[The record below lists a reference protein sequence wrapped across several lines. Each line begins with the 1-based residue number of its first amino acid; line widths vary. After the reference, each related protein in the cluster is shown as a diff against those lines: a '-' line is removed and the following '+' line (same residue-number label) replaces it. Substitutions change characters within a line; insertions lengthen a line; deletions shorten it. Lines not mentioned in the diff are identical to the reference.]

1 MLKLETESRIQTPYE
16 QEPVPQNVWEKTKE
30 RQIIQTQENPTTK
43 PDLSNMKIMV
53 VDDVPL
59 NIKLACSHL
68 KVAGYKNFITQS
80 DSTKALTQIY
90 QESPDV
96 LLLDIMMPEVSGLSI
111 LEAVRADQH
120 FSHLPILI
128 LTASTETELKNE
140 ALELGATDFLNKPI
154 DARDMLP
161 RVRNALM
168 MKMHQDHLESLV
180 RQRTAEL
187 QEAQREVVHCLACA
201 SEYRDNETGNHVV
214 RVSLYVEVL
223 AREVGF
229 DSRQVEMI
237 KLASTLHDM
246 GKIGIPDSILLKPG
260 KLTDEEFSEMKNH
273 CDYGEKIC
281 SRTGI
286 LTHKMLDTSNTIGT
300 KLLENSKSPLLKLAS
315 IIAATH
321 HEKWDGSGYPK
332 GLKGEEIPI
341 EGRIVAIADV
351 FDALS
356 SKRPYK
362 EPFPIEK
369 CIAIL
374 EEGKGTH
381 FDAELVDLF
390 LGQMDE
396 IIAIRDT
403 HGD

>member
-1 MLKLETESRIQTPYE
+1 MLKTITQTETIAD
-16 QEPVPQNVWEKTKE
+16 QETIPQNVWEKTKKH
-30 RQIIQTQENPTTK
+30 QATQNQETSTAK

-59 NIKLACSHL
+59 NVKLACSHL

-96 LLLDIMMPEVSGLSI
+96 LLLDIMMPQVSGLDI
-111 LEAVRADQH
+111 LEAVRADHH
-120 FSHLPILI
+120 FSHLPVLI
-128 LTASTETELKNE
+128 LTASTESEMKNK

-154 DARDMLP
+154 DTQDLLP

-180 RQRTAEL
+180 QQRTAEL

-201 SEYRDNETGNHVV
+201 SEYRDNETGNHVI
-214 RVSLYVEVL
+214 RVSRYVEIL

-229 DSRQVEMI
+229 DNHKTEMI

-260 KLTDEEFSEMKNH
+260 KLTEEEFGEMKNH
-273 CDYGEKIC
+273 CNYGKDIC
-281 SRTGI
+281 SRTGSF
-286 LTHKMLDTSNTIGT
+286 THKMLDTSNTIGT
-300 KLLENSKSPLLKLAS
+300 KMLENSKSPLLQLAS
-315 IIAATH
+315 SIAATH
-321 HEKWDGSGYPK
+321 HEKWDGSGYPR
-332 GLKGEEIPI
+332 GLKGEEIPL
-341 EGRIVAIADV
+341 EGRIVAVADV

-362 EPFPIEK
+362 DPFPLEK

-374 EEGKGTH
+374 EEGKGSH

-390 LGQMDE
+390 LGRLDDVV
-396 IIAIRDT
+396 AIRDKYSE
-403 HGD
+403 

>member
-1 MLKLETESRIQTPYE
+1 MLETKTQTQTPSD
-16 QEPVPQNVWEKTKE
+16 QETVPQNVWKKAKKH
-30 RQIIQTQENPTTK
+30 QAAQKQETSTAK

-59 NIKLACSHL
+59 NVKLACSHL
-68 KVAGYKNFITQS
+68 KVAGYKNFVTQS
-80 DSTKALTQIY
+80 DSTKAITQIY

-96 LLLDIMMPEVSGLSI
+96 LLLDIMMPQVSGLDI
-111 LEAVRADQH
+111 LEAVRADHH

-128 LTASTETELKNE
+128 LTASTESEMKNK

-154 DARDMLP
+154 DTQDMLP
-161 RVRNALM
+161 RVRNSLM

-180 RQRTAEL
+180 QQRTAEL

-201 SEYRDNETGNHVV
+201 SEYRDNETGNHVI
-214 RVSLYVEVL
+214 RVSRYVEIL

-229 DSRQVEMI
+229 DSRKIEMI
-237 KLASTLHDM
+237 KMASTLHDM

-260 KLTDEEFSEMKNH
+260 KLTDEEFGEMKNH
-273 CDYGEKIC
+273 CNYGEDIC
-281 SRTGI
+281 SRTGSF
-286 LTHKMLDTSNTIGT
+286 THKMLDTSNTIGT
-300 KLLENSKSPLLKLAS
+300 KMLENSKSPLLKLAS
-315 IIAATH
+315 SIAATH
-321 HEKWDGSGYPK
+321 HEKWDGSGYPN
-332 GLKGEEIPI
+332 GLKGEEIPL
-341 EGRIVAIADV
+341 EGRIVAVADV

-362 EPFPIEK
+362 DPFPLEK

-390 LGQMDE
+390 LSRLDDVVV
-396 IIAIRDT
+396 IRDKY
-403 HGD
+403 GE

>member
-1 MLKLETESRIQTPYE
+1 MLKTKTQIQTPSD
-16 QEPVPQNVWEKTKE
+16 QETVPQNVWEKTKKH
-30 RQIIQTQENPTTK
+30 QVIQKQEATITN

-53 VDDVPL
+53 VDDIPL
-59 NIKLACSHL
+59 NVKLACSHL

-80 DSTKALTQIY
+80 NSTKALTQIY

-96 LLLDIMMPEVSGLSI
+96 LLLDIMMPQVSGLDI
-111 LEAVRADQH
+111 LEAVRADHH

-128 LTASTETELKNE
+128 LTASTESEMKNK

-154 DARDMLP
+154 DAQDLLP
-161 RVRNALM
+161 RVRNSLM

-180 RQRTAEL
+180 QQRTAEL

-201 SEYRDNETGNHVV
+201 SEYLDNETGNHVI
-214 RVSLYVEVL
+214 RVSRYVEII
-223 AREVGF
+223 AKKVGF
-229 DSRQVEMI
+229 DSRKVEMI
-237 KLASTLHDM
+237 KMASTLHDM

-273 CDYGEKIC
+273 CDYGEDIC
-281 SRTGI
+281 SRTSSF
-286 LTHKMLDTSNTIGT
+286 THKMLDTSNTIGT
-300 KLLENSKSPLLKLAS
+300 NMLENSKSPLLKLAAS
-315 IIAATH
+315 IAATH

-332 GLKGEEIPI
+332 GLKGEEIPL

-362 EPFPIEK
+362 DPFPLEK

-374 EEGKGTH
+374 EEGKGSH

-390 LGQMDE
+390 LGQLDDFV
-396 IIAIRDT
+396 AIYDKY
-403 HGD
+403 GE

>member
-1 MLKLETESRIQTPYE
+1 MLKTINKTESISD
-16 QEPVPQNVWEKTKE
+16 QESLPQDVWEKTKKH
-30 RQIIQTQENPTTK
+30 QTSHNQENSTAK

-59 NIKLACSHL
+59 NVKLACSHL
-68 KVAGYKNFITQS
+68 KVAGYKNFLTQS

-96 LLLDIMMPEVSGLSI
+96 LLLDIMMPKVSGLDI
-111 LEAVRADQH
+111 LEAVRADHH

-128 LTASTETELKNE
+128 LTASTESEMKNK

-154 DARDMLP
+154 DTQDLLP

-180 RQRTAEL
+180 QQRTAEL

-201 SEYRDNETGNHVV
+201 SEYRDNETGNHVI
-214 RVSLYVEVL
+214 RVSRYVEIL

-229 DSRQVEMI
+229 DKRKTEMI

-260 KLTDEEFSEMKNH
+260 KLTEEEFGEMKNH
-273 CDYGEKIC
+273 CNYGEDIC
-281 SRTGI
+281 SRTGSF
-286 LTHKMLDTSNTIGT
+286 THKMLDTSNTIGT
-300 KLLENSKSPLLKLAS
+300 KMLENSKSPLLKLAS
-315 IIAATH
+315 SIAATH
-321 HEKWDGSGYPK
+321 HEKWDGSGYPR
-332 GLKGEEIPI
+332 GLKGEEIPL
-341 EGRIVAIADV
+341 EGRIVAVADV

-362 EPFPIEK
+362 DPFPLEK

-374 EEGKGTH
+374 EEGKGSH

-390 LGQMDE
+390 LGKLDDVV
-396 IIAIRDT
+396 AIRDKYSE
-403 HGD
+403 

>member
-1 MLKLETESRIQTPYE
+1 MLETKNSIEIQDD
-16 QEPVPQNVWEKTKE
+16 QETIPQNVWENAVNH
-30 RQIIQTQENPTTK
+30 QASQPQENRTTK
-43 PDLSNMKIMV
+43 PDLSHMKIMV

-59 NIKLACSHL
+59 NVKLACSHL

-96 LLLDIMMPEVSGLSI
+96 LLLDIMMPQISGLDI
-111 LEAVRADQH
+111 LEAVRADHH
-120 FSHLPILI
+120 FAHLPILI
-128 LTASTETELKNE
+128 LTASTENEMKNK

-154 DARDMLP
+154 DAQDMLP
-161 RVRNALM
+161 RVRNSLI
-168 MKMHQDHLESLV
+168 MKMHQDHLEALV
-180 RQRTAEL
+180 QQRTAEL

-201 SEYRDNETGNHVV
+201 SEYRDNETGNHVI
-214 RVSLYVEVL
+214 RVSRYVEIL

-260 KLTDEEFSEMKNH
+260 KLTDEEFSQMKNH
-273 CDYGEKIC
+273 CDYGEDIC
-281 SRTGI
+281 SRTGSF
-286 LTHKMLDTSNTIGT
+286 THKMLDTSNTIGT

-315 IIAATH
+315 SIAATH
-321 HEKWDGSGYPK
+321 HEKWDGSGYPR

-341 EGRIVAIADV
+341 EGRIVAVADV

-362 EPFPIEK
+362 EPFPLEK
-369 CIAIL
+369 CIEIL

-381 FDAELVDLF
+381 FDARLVDLF
-390 LGQMDE
+390 LGKLDE
-396 IIAIRDT
+396 VVVIRDKY
-403 HGD
+403 GD